1 MFVGKIW
8 EHPVLAYFP
17 PLLLGCAVIALFSA
31 AMSAVCCFLFRS
43 VDMLPV
49 FAVAALALGG
59 YCSGLFCGKYR
70 RRRGLSDGLICGGA
84 LFAVLFIFG
93 LIMGSLPGAKQLII
107 LTVSGGI
114 GGVVGVNKKAPWL
127 SREL

>member
-31 AMSAVCCFLFRS
+31 AASAMCCYLFRS
-43 VDMLPV
+43 VDMLTV
-49 FAVAALALGG
+49 FAAAALALGG
-59 YCSGLFCGKYR
+59 YCSGLLCGKYR
-70 RRRGLSDGLICGGA
+70 RRRGLFDGLICGVS
-84 LFAVLFIFG
+84 LFAVLFILGIFMSQIPG
-93 LIMGSLPGAKQLII
+93 LKQFLV

-114 GGVVGVNKKAPWL
+114 GGVVGVNKKPPWL